1 MQGDQPSASIQA
13 RLALASIASAASF
26 VLTLLQSVFMV
37 PLLLTAW
44 SPSEYGEWVVVSS
57 TFGMATALDTG
68 LQNFVG
74 NLFAMESGNRIRIHQ
89 WLGSGIRAVAIT
101 ASALAIFM
109 IVYGLLRGARGED
122 IQTYRALFILFTY
135 WIAIGSVGGIAVRL
149 YAAHGLQSRSL
160 WLSVVQRLTMVVAL
174 ILAVWSGG
182 GLLLGTLAFAVAGAL
197 VGLVTL
203 RDIHVSFPFYTPWL
217 GAGSWG
223 AAFRLVGS
231 ASGMMVIG
239 ALDSVSFAVLVALTD
254 AWASASAV
262 AVFGAVRT
270 VSSAVMQ
277 ASAVI
282 LTPLAPDLSR
292 FAAVRDCGRTSAML
306 ASAWLIATGPIAI
319 ASTSLLPVTEAG
331 FEQWTRGT
339 LSFPRPLVVTLVAA
353 VLVRQW
359 TSPLAMLLFCTN
371 AVRPQF
377 FISIAR
383 CLATVGTAFISFS
396 SLGVAGMGLAVLSGE
411 LIAAVVVAVATRL
424 VYPGL
429 CDQRCIRGA
438 TLAMLQVLV
447 SAAAIAAWWWA
458 PSLRWESWFASMV
471 IQALAMIGQWF
482 NLHQAAR
489 ERIVSLFPLA
499 TVGASFNRRTSVRT
513 GNGSHNDE
521 AC

>member
-1 MQGDQPSASIQA
+1 MQGNPPSASIQA

-26 VLTLLQSVFMV
+26 VLTLLQSVVMV
-37 PLLLTAW
+37 PLLLTVW
-44 SPSEYGEWVVVSS
+44 SPGEYGEWVVVSS

-74 NLFAMESGNRIRIHQ
+74 NLFAMESGNRKRIHQ
-89 WLGSGIRAVAIT
+89 WLGAGIRAVAIT
-101 ASALAIFM
+101 ASALAIVVIM
-109 IVYGLLRGARGED
+109 YGFLLGGRGEG
-122 IQTYRALFILFTY
+122 IQTYRALSILLTY
-135 WIAIGSVGGIAVRL
+135 WIAVGSVGGIAVRL

-160 WLSVVQRLTMVVAL
+160 WLSVVQRLAMAVAL
-174 ILAVWSGG
+174 ILAAWSGG
-182 GLLLGTLAFAVAGAL
+182 ELLLGTLAFAVAGTL

-203 RDIHVSFPFYTPWL
+203 RDIHAHFPFYSPWL

-223 AAFRLVGS
+223 AAFRLVAS

-292 FAAVRDCGRTSAML
+292 FAAIRDGGRTSAML

-331 FEQWTRGT
+331 FGHWTRGT
-339 LSFPRPLVVTLVAA
+339 LNFPRSLVVTLVAA

-377 FISIAR
+377 IISIAR
-383 CLATVGTAFISFS
+383 CVATVGTAVVSFR
-396 SLGVAGMGLAVLSGE
+396 SLGVSGMGLAVLSGE

-438 TLAMLQVLV
+438 TLAMIQVLV
-447 SAAAIAAWWWA
+447 SAAAIAVWWWA
-458 PSLRWESWFASMV
+458 PSIRWESWFGSMV
-471 IQALAMIGQWF
+471 FQAVAMIAQWF
-482 NLHQAAR
+482 NLHQSAR
-489 ERIVSLFPLA
+489 ERIISLFP
-499 TVGASFNRRTSVRT
+499 SFIAGPAGNHRTSVRT
-513 GNGSHNDE
+513 ENGSHDDR
-521 AC
+521 AF